1 MNDDIRIRKAVLEDA
16 SSLAIL
22 SNQLGYPTSAAEI
35 IKRLPKIQR
44 MEDEALFVAV
54 SQEKNILG
62 WIHVLMS
69 YRLVVD
75 PFAELGGLVVADGY
89 RGQGIGKSL
98 LMKAEDW
105 AKERGLDTFRIRARS
120 TREGAHHFYLKM
132 GYQLWK
138 DQKVFE
144 KQL

>member
-1 MNDDIRIRKAVLEDA
+1 MNDDIRIQKAKLEDA

-22 SNQLGYPTSAAEI
+22 SNQLGYPTSEDEI
-35 IKRLPKIQR
+35 RKRLPTIQS
-44 MEDEALFVAV
+44 MQDQALFVAV
-54 SQEKNILG
+54 SPEKNILG

-75 PFAELGGLVVADGY
+75 PFAELGGLVVADAY
-89 RGQGIGKSL
+89 RGRGIGKL
-98 LMKAEDW
+98 LLTRAEEW
-105 AKERGLDTFRIRARS
+105 ARERGINFFRIRARS
-120 TREGAHHFYLKM
+120 TREGAHHFYIKM

>member
-1 MNDDIRIRKAVLEDA
+1 MKDDIRIRKAKLEDA

-22 SNQLGYPTSAAEI
+22 SNQLGYPTSASEI
-35 IKRLPKIQR
+35 IKRLLEIQR
-44 MEDEALFVAV
+44 MKDEELFVAA
-54 SQEKNILG
+54 SLDKNILG
-62 WIHVLMS
+62 WVHVLIS

-75 PFAELGGLVVADGY
+75 PFAELGGLVVTDGY
-89 RGQGIGKSL
+89 RGQGIGKL
-98 LMKAEDW
+98 LLTKAEEW
-105 AKERGLDTFRIRARS
+105 ARERGLDIFRIRARS
-120 TREGAHHFYLKM
+120 TREGAHHFYSKM